1 VKRSL
6 TFVLAG
12 IFSLLIVYPVL
23 PRSAA
28 AAEEQ
33 NPWTHTLYFE
43 NDLFN
48 GTDSNYTNGVKYS
61 IISPD
66 LSPHAPDGK
75 LPRRAMEFIHK
86 IPFISKSTPQ
96 FKHKVEFSFG
106 QNMYTPADIS
116 RSDLIEDDRPYAGW
130 TYISTSYHRI
140 NEAEDGMRFMDT
152 VELQLGLVGPQSY
165 AEETQ
170 KLVHKLR
177 DLQTPNGWDHQLNNE
192 PGLVIAFER
201 KWLFK
206 PVDTDGAGYS
216 VLSHMG
222 GTIGNIYTYL
232 NTGAELRFGWNI
244 PEDFGVSLIRP
255 AGSTRLEVG
264 RKFST
269 FLFGA
274 VNMRAVARDI
284 FLDGNT
290 FSESHSVDKNY
301 FVYDVA
307 GGLAVSYRNV
317 MLTWTEVRRSKEFKG
332 QEKGHSFGSIA
343 VSYSF
348 PFDLRDMF

>member
-1 VKRSL
+1 MKCRSL
-6 TFVLAG
+6 IIIAS
-12 IFSLLIVYPVL
+12 ILLL
-23 PRSAA
+23 WSAS
-28 AAEEQ
+28 AAEEY

-66 LSPHAPDGK
+66 LSPHASEGK
-75 LPRRAMEFIHK
+75 LPRWVLEYIQE
-86 IPFISKSTPQ
+86 IPFISRSTPG
-96 FKHKVEFSFG
+96 FKHKVEFSLG

-116 RSDLIEDDRPYAGW
+116 RSDLIENDRPYAGW
-130 TYISTSYHRI
+130 TYVSTSYHRI
-140 NEAEDGMRFMDT
+140 NEVEDSMNFMDT

-177 DLQTPNGWDHQLNNE
+177 DLQTPNGWDHQLKNE
-192 PGLVIAFER
+192 PGLAVVFER
-201 KWLFK
+201 KWLFR
-206 PVDTDGAGYS
+206 PVDSDGPGYS
-216 VLSHMG
+216 LLSHVG
-222 GTIGNIYTYL
+222 GAVGNVYTYFNAGTEMRL
-232 NTGAELRFGWNI
+232 GWNV

-255 AGSTRLEVG
+255 AGSTRLEIG
-264 RKFST
+264 SKFSA

-290 FSESHSVDKNY
+290 FTDSHSVDKNY
-301 FVYDVA
+301 LVADVA
-307 GGLAVSYRNV
+307 GGFALSYKNV
-317 MLTWTEVRRSKEFKG
+317 IVAWTQVLRSKEFKG
-332 QEKGHSFGSIA
+332 QEKSHSFGAIA
-343 VSYSF
+343 ISYSF
-348 PFDLRDMF
+348 PFDFQEII

>member
-1 VKRSL
+1 MI
-6 TFVLAG
+6 VLL
-12 IFSLLIVYPVL
+12 S
-23 PRSAA
+23 SASGA
-28 AAEEQ
+28 DEH

-75 LPRRAMEFIHK
+75 LPRKVLEYIHE
-86 IPFISKSTPQ
+86 IPFIRKSPPE

-130 TYISTSYHRI
+130 TYLSTSYHRI
-140 NEAEDGMRFMDT
+140 TEVEDSMSFMDT
-152 VELQLGLVGPQSY
+152 VEIQLGLVGPQSY

-177 DLQTPNGWDHQLNNE
+177 DLQTPEGWGHQLKNE
-192 PGLVIAFER
+192 PGLAVVFER
-201 KWLFK
+201 KWLFR
-206 PVDTDGAGYS
+206 PAGSEGAGFN
-216 VLSHMG
+216 VLSHTG
-222 GTIGNIYTYL
+222 AALGNVYTYL
-232 NTGAELRFGWNI
+232 NGGTELRFGWNV
-244 PEDFGVSLIRP
+244 PENYGVSLIRP
-255 AGSTRLEVG
+255 AGSTRLEIG
-264 RKFST
+264 RKFSA

-274 VNMRAVARDI
+274 VNVRAVARDI

-290 FSESHSVDKNY
+290 FTDSHSVDKNY
-301 FVYDVA
+301 LVADVA
-307 GGLAVSYRNV
+307 GGLAVSYRHV
-317 MLTWTEVRRSKEFKG
+317 IVTWTQVLRSKEFKG
-332 QEKGHSFGSIA
+332 QDNSHSFGAIA
-343 VSYSF
+343 ISYSF
-348 PFDLRDMF
+348 PFDLKGVF

>member
-1 VKRSL
+1 MSCI
-6 TFVLAG
+6 VLL
-12 IFSLLIVYPVL
+12 S
-23 PRSAA
+23 SAST
-28 AAEEQ
+28 AEEH
-33 NPWTHTLYFE
+33 NPWTHTLFFE

-75 LPRRAMEFIHK
+75 LPRRVLEYIHE
-86 IPFISKSTPQ
+86 IPFLSRSTPE
-96 FKHKVEFSFG
+96 FKHKVEFAFG
-106 QNMYTPADIS
+106 QNMFTPADIS

-140 NEAEDGMRFMDT
+140 NEVEDSMSFMDT
-152 VELQLGLVGPQSY
+152 VEIQLGLIGPQSY

-177 DLQTPNGWDHQLNNE
+177 DLQTPNGWDHQLKNE
-192 PGLVIAFER
+192 PGLAVVFER
-201 KWLFK
+201 KWLFN
-206 PVDTDGAGYS
+206 PVDSDGPGYS

-222 GTIGNIYTYL
+222 GAVGNVYTYF
-232 NTGAELRFGWNI
+232 NSGTELRLGWNI
-244 PEDFGVSLIRP
+244 PRDYGVSLIRP
-255 AGSTRLEVG
+255 AGSTRLDIG
-264 RKFST
+264 SKFSA
-269 FLFGA
+269 FIFGA
-274 VNMRAVARDI
+274 VNVRAVARDI

-290 FSESHSVDKNY
+290 FTDSHSVDKNY
-301 FVYDVA
+301 LVADVA

-317 MLTWTEVRRSKEFKG
+317 IVSWTQVLRSKEFKG
-332 QEKGHSFGSIA
+332 QDNSHSFGAIA

-348 PFDLRDMF
+348 PFDLS